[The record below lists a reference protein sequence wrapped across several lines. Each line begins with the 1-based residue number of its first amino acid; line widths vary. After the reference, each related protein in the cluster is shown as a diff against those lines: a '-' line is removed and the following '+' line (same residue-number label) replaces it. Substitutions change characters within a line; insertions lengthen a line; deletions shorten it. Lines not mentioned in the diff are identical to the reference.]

1 MATLGNIR
9 RRSGLLFAVIGIAML
24 AFILTD
30 FMQSKRS
37 GGGSNIVGQVHGQDI
52 SIQEYEL
59 AIEEMI
65 NNWKSQNPNSILNQ
79 TITAQL
85 RSQAWDEYIKELIMN
100 VQYNKIG
107 VDVSE
112 DEWWELLQGTNAHQ
126 EIRNITSF
134 QDPLTGIF
142 DRTKVVSYV
151 QNLDQDLTGEA
162 KERWIGFQ
170 NYLIELQKSTK
181 YNSLLDRSMYITT
194 NQARISFNEK
204 EQQVKFNYVSIPYTS
219 VHDSLSQVT
228 PKEIK
233 TYYKDHKSDYEQK
246 ASKDVDYVVFPV
258 LPSED
263 DDSKTRSE
271 LERLVSDFTNYDDC
285 ILMAKRN
292 SDNIGARFIF
302 QTKENLEDPNW
313 IELFDQ
319 PEGTVIGPYLFNEDV
334 YRIARLYN
342 SSNRSDSV
350 EARHILIRPSSVVS
364 IDSAQR
370 FIEALKVKIEEGSD
384 FGDLAQQY
392 SEDQSNKE
400 KGGELG
406 WFQEG
411 AMVDEFNDVCFT
423 SKKGDLNIVQ
433 TQFGVHLINV
443 MNTSKK
449 VKKAKIVFIDR
460 NVEPSTETFNLN
472 YSKAAQFAGKI
483 LNEGVTFDS
492 LIMSD
497 NLVKRTDSKV
507 EHDKQNISGLPNSR
521 EMVRWMN
528 RANVGD
534 VSEVFQFDDS
544 YVVAYI
550 TKHRKE
556 GFISLEE
563 VTEQIKAIVK
573 KKKKGDL
580 ISDLIKGQDL
590 ATIAAKNNTTIV
602 NDKTINFANLSIQG
616 MGYEPELIGA
626 VFGTPL
632 NTLSEPVIGNSA
644 VYVFNVTFKDQE
656 QKEGDFLSQKNKL
669 ATDAKRYSNS
679 TAYTVL
685 KENANIKDY
694 RSDFY

>member
-30 FMQSKRS
+30 FMQSTRS
-37 GGGSNIVGQVHGQDI
+37 GGGSNIVGQVNGHDI

-65 NNWKSQNPNSILNQ
+65 NNWKNQNPNSILNQ

-112 DEWWELLQGTNAHQ
+112 DEWWELLQGTNAHR

-134 QDPLTGIF
+134 QDPLTGVF

-151 QNLDQDLTGEA
+151 QNLDQDPTGEA

-181 YNSLLDRSMYITT
+181 YNSLIDRSMYITT
-194 NQARISFNEK
+194 NQARISFHEK

-219 VHDSLSQVT
+219 IHDSLSKVT
-228 PKEIK
+228 MKEIK

-246 ASKDVDYVVFPV
+246 ESKDVDYVVFPV
-258 LPSED
+258 LPSGD
-263 DDSKTRSE
+263 DDSETRSE
-271 LERLVSDFTNYDDC
+271 LDRLVADFTNYDDC

-319 PEGTVIGPYLFNEDV
+319 PEGTVIGPYLFNEGV

-370 FIEALKVKIEEGSD
+370 FIETLKVKIEEGSD
-384 FGDLAQQY
+384 FGDLAQKY
-392 SEDQSNKE
+392 SEDQSNKD

-423 SKKGDLNIVQ
+423 SKKGDLSIVN

-449 VKKAKIVFIDR
+449 VKKAKVVFIDR

-483 LNEGVTFDS
+483 LNEGVLFDS

-497 NLVKRTDSKV
+497 NLVKRTDSQV

-528 RANVGD
+528 TSNVGD

-550 TKHRKE
+550 TQHRKE
-556 GFISLEE
+556 GFSSLED

-590 ATIAAKNNTTIV
+590 TTIAAKNNTTII
-602 NDKTINFANLSIQG
+602 NDKTINFSNLSVQG
-616 MGYEPELIGA
+616 IGYEPELIGA
-626 VFGTPL
+626 VFGIPL
-632 NTLSEPVIGNSA
+632 NTLSKPVMGNSA

-656 QKEGDFLSQKNKL
+656 QKEGDFLLQKNKL
-669 ATDAKRYSNS
+669 AADAKRYANS
-679 TAYTVL
+679 TAYTIL
-685 KENANIKDY
+685 KENADIKDY